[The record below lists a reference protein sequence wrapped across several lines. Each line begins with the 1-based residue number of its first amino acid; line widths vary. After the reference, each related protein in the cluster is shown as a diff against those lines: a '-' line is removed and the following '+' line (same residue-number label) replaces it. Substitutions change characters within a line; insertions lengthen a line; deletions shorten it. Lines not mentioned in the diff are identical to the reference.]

1 MNENRGLSPAPPMFR
16 HKHASIKFGRFC
28 GDNPEAWIF
37 QAKHYFEFYEIVE
50 KYKLSFAS
58 LYLDGEALEWYRWLF
73 QNKQLADWK
82 HFTAKVMIQ
91 FRKQHKS
98 QRCHLLNSGQL
109 TSVIDYQSHFEDA
122 SLGYGDFNVLTPDIA
137 YVSPQWSDITNSP
150 LLQCCDE
157 QSEGNNKT
165 NMPKVFDDLSE
176 TSKDTSSIDISCKLS
191 QLEVEDP
198 HKVCKLTIRY
208 TTEAYFSNDLA
219 YYVSPT
225 AEETDCD
232 NEAKS
237 EDKND
242 EEEIV
247 TIRDENFYPQHE
259 LELAQFWKKMF
270 PIPSTCNYPMII
282 TRGITSRVLI
292 LNLFSR
298 YQFGLEFPFD
308 PDSSFLIMYNL
319 VRMRGHWDNIQ
330 NNLFAC
336 SRDNSNPI
344 DNLEVPSE
352 MFELSFDVEHEKL
365 KHMDT
370 YLSVGCL
377 EPLPIPTEIVVGDD
391 FATEAID
398 RVTTYLKGGK
408 HHMFYGFAQKKGLI
422 YFQVA
427 LLHIQLDPSLA
438 DFRGLALC
446 ESMKNGLPTCYW
458 FDTGQHVCHSIP
470 FLFRHKI
477 CDYYLSAMEFDKNGY
492 RPIIGA

>member
-1 MNENRGLSPAPPMFR
+1 MNENIGPSPAPPMFR
-16 HKHASIKFGRFC
+16 DKNASIKFGRFC

-37 QAKHYFEFYEIVE
+37 QAEHYFEFYEIAE
-50 KYKLSFAS
+50 KYKLSFAL
-58 LYLDGEALEWYRWLF
+58 LYLDGETLEWYQWLF

-82 HFTAKVMIQ
+82 HFTAKVMIR
-91 FRKQHKS
+91 FRKQHLES

-109 TSVIDYQSHFEDA
+109 TSVIDYQSRFEDA
-122 SLGYGDFNVLTPDIA
+122 SLGYGEFNVLKPDIA

-150 LLQCCDE
+150 LPQCCDE

-165 NMPKVFDDLSE
+165 NVPKVFDDLSE
-176 TSKDTSSIDISCKLS
+176 RSKDTSSIDISCKLS

-237 EDKND
+237 EYKND

-247 TIRDENFYPQHE
+247 TIRDE
-259 LELAQFWKKMF
+259 K
-270 PIPSTCNYPMII
+270 
-282 TRGITSRVLI
+282 
-292 LNLFSR
+292 
-298 YQFGLEFPFD
+298 
-308 PDSSFLIMYNL
+308 
-319 VRMRGHWDNIQ
+319 DNIQ

-336 SRDNSNPI
+336 SREFVDAQARSDLTTSLVSECEINEGTEPNIVAALNEDNSNPI

-352 MFELSFDVEHEKL
+352 MFELPFDVEHEKL
-365 KHMDT
+365 EHIDT

-377 EPLPIPTEIVVGDD
+377 EPLPIPTEIVVGDY

-398 RVTTYLKGGK
+398 RVTTYLKGGE
-408 HHMFYGFAQKKGLI
+408 HHMFDGFPQKKGLI

-438 DFRGLALC
+438 DFGGLALC
-446 ESMKNGLPTCYW
+446 QSMKNGLPTCYW

-470 FLFRHKI
+470 FAFRHKI
-477 CDYYLSAMEFDKNGY
+477 CDYHLSAMEFDKNGY
-492 RPIIGA
+492 RPTIGAQGGDVLIFVIMYSSCYSSGDGSKTALEGGCSQWVA